1 MESFSQH
8 YPPFKRFADRGHLH
22 RELGLHLEFVHLAF
36 DRCKLNGYVHHGV
49 GAHVF
54 PKGVRCGLRWNHGSL
69 RDYPTPCLR
78 GLPCFSDSDHRGSC
92 VHRYEALNTA
102 FEPTS
107 VIFLIPAKP
116 FLHVYFIIV
125 ITVKNC
131 YDLVKMD
138 VSKILEIIKNTESP
152 LKRQLLMVGLITR
165 LLEEHG
171 KKAPVVIG
179 GCALSYYS
187 REVYFTTDIDLAYAE
202 REALDSVLKSVGFK
216 KKGRYWV
223 NEGLKMAIEAPT
235 SKLAAEEA
243 PVEIVE
249 VGEGLQCTILGI
261 EDLIIDRMNA
271 CKHWKSA
278 IDCEMVELLVNRYYN
293 DLDWPYL
300 GKKAVKPENDIL
312 SELQEIKKRTQV

>member
-1 MESFSQH
+1 
-8 YPPFKRFADRGHLH
+8 
-22 RELGLHLEFVHLAF
+22 
-36 DRCKLNGYVHHGV
+36 
-49 GAHVF
+49 
-54 PKGVRCGLRWNHGSL
+54 
-69 RDYPTPCLR
+69 
-78 GLPCFSDSDHRGSC
+78 
-92 VHRYEALNTA
+92 
-102 FEPTS
+102 
-107 VIFLIPAKP
+107 
-116 FLHVYFIIV
+116 
-125 ITVKNC
+125 
-131 YDLVKMD
+131 MD
-138 VSKILEIIKNTESP
+138 ASKILEIIKNTESP
-152 LKRQLLMVGLITR
+152 LKRQLLTVGLITR
-165 LLEEHG
+165 LLGEQG

-202 REALDSVLKSVGFK
+202 REALDSVLKSVGFQ

-223 NEGLKMAIEAPT
+223 HEGLKMAIEAPA
-235 SKLAAEEA
+235 SKLPEEEA

-300 GKKAVKPENDIL
+300 EKKAVKPENDIL
-312 SELQEIKKRTQV
+312 SELQEIKKRTRG

>member
-1 MESFSQH
+1 MESFYQH

-22 RELGLHLEFVHLAF
+22 RELGLHLELVHLAP
-36 DRCKLNGYVHHGV
+36 DRSKLNGYVHHGV

-54 PKGVRCGLRWNHGSL
+54 SKGVRGGLRWGHGSL
-69 RDYPTPCLR
+69 RDYSVAGSR
-78 GLPCFSDSDHRGSC
+78 GLPCLSDSDHRRSSLY
-92 VHRYEALNTA
+92 RNEALNPA

-107 VIFLIPAKP
+107 VIFLIPAKI

-125 ITVKNC
+125 ITIKNC
-131 YDLVKMD
+131 YDLANMD
-138 VSKILEIIKNTESP
+138 TLKILEMIRNTESP
-152 LKRQLLMVGLITR
+152 LKKQLLMVGLITR
-165 LLEEHG
+165 LLKEKG

-202 REALDSVLKSVGFK
+202 REALDSVLKSIGFQ

-223 NEGLKMAIEAPT
+223 HEGLKMAIEAPA
-235 SKLAAEEA
+235 SKLAEEEA
-243 PVEIVE
+243 PVEVVE
-249 VGEGLQCTILGI
+249 VGEGLQCTIIGI

-271 CKHWKSA
+271 CKHWKSE
-278 IDCEMVELLVNRYYN
+278 IDCEMAELLVNRYYN

-300 GKKAVKPENDIL
+300 EKKAVKPENDIL
-312 SELQEIKKRTQV
+312 LELQEIKRRAQA